1 MALVGRWTSP
11 PPHPCL
17 EGETLH
23 DLRSRLDAS
32 KRISTNEMNITK
44 EIKLD

>member
-11 PPHPCL
+11 PPHACL
-17 EGETLH
+17 EGEALH
-23 DLRSRLDAS
+23 DLRSCLDVS
-32 KRISTNEMNITK
+32 KRITSNEMNIAK